1 MANDKAKILRGN
13 LTEYSETVLQAF
25 WYEIMVKFEREE
37 STELVTMLEIVEGEL
52 KKRSEEKC
60 LATIK

>member
-1 MANDKAKILRGN
+1 MANDKARIIKDD

-37 STELVTMLEIVEGEL
+37 SEELITMLEIVEGEL

-60 LATIK
+60 LVTTK